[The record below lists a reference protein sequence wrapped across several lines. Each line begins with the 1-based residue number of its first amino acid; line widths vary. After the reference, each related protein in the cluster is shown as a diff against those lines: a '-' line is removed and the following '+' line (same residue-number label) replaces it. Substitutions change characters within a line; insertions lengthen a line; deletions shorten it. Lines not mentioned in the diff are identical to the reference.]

1 MTLFDLKMIFERQGF
16 ESFETD
22 PDKIQID
29 LETSGAL
36 QSDGRASFLGE
47 TIYFVHAGR
56 TSYPFNPNNLS
67 AFSFRIRGRTSSRMA
82 IFSKSAIQ
90 RSGVIKG

>member
-1 MTLFDLKMIFERQGF
+1 MALFDLKMIFERQAF

-29 LETSGAL
+29 LETSDAL
-36 QSDGRASFLGE
+36 RSDDRAPFLGE
-47 TIYFVHAGR
+47 TIYFVHPSRA
-56 TSYPFNPNNLS
+56 SYPFNPNSLS

-82 IFSKSAIQ
+82 IFSKSASQ